1 MDLDLRKLRYFT
13 VLAEHLNYGRAAEAL
28 HIAQP
33 VLSRQIRALE
43 NELGVQLFLR
53 DRRKVELTAAG
64 VQLLADATPLL
75 SGATALQRR
84 VNIAA
89 RGKDTFTVGFMP
101 GLIVTSAVRALEAS
115 HPGLAVEVVRTG
127 WDDQVEIVRDGR
139 ADVSYVRQPVGTRG
153 LRVVDLSAERRVVV
167 LPRSHRLAGSDSVG
181 IGDLAE
187 EHLLQDPDAV
197 PEWRDIAV
205 EIQQGVPRDV
215 RDVAYSTYSVEEKL
229 ENVARERGISVLPES
244 VATFY
249 RRPDLS
255 YAHIRDIGP
264 SCVSLVWDASRRD
277 KLIRDFAAIALE
289 HQPF

>member
-33 VLSRQIRALE
+33 VLSRQIRAFE
-43 NELGVQLFLR
+43 HELGVQLFLR
-53 DRRKVELTAAG
+53 DRRKVELTPAG
-64 VQLLADATPLL
+64 AQLLADAAPLL
-75 SGATALQRR
+75 SGAAALLRR

-101 GLIVTSAVRALEAS
+101 GLIVTSAVRALEAA

-139 ADVSYVRQPVGTRG
+139 ADVSYVRQPVATRG
-153 LRVVDLSAERRVVV
+153 LRVVDLFAERRVVV
-167 LPRSHRLAGSDSVG
+167 LPGDHRLAGSDSVG
-181 IGDLAE
+181 IGELAE

-215 RDVAYSTYSVEEKL
+215 REAAYGTYGVEEKL
-229 ENVARERGISVLPES
+229 ESVARGAAFRCCRSRS
-244 VATFY
+244 
-249 RRPDLS
+249 RPS
-255 YAHIRDIGP
+255 TAAPTSRTRASGTSGRAGSA
-264 SCVSLVWDASRRD
+264 SCGTR
-277 KLIRDFAAIALE
+277 AAGTS
-289 HQPF
+289 